1 MSFSSNIPAP
11 NNFISADQ
19 PKITDNFTKEN
30 NDMGVD
36 HIPFTTPSSSGSGQ
50 HRKVTFNNTQLD
62 PAHNFPITQLYTKTS
77 AGPNTF
83 NDLYYYEKGSA
94 SGTNVLRLTGGG
106 ITAAAYGSF
115 NGASGALISGYNI
128 TSGAH
133 PGLGGYSCVFTREF
147 ANVNYTAVI
156 TPDMSPG
163 GGFAIKIITIS
174 KGFAGF
180 SFQIQNQTNANSN
193 CITYNLIIFG
203 DLK

>member
-36 HIPFTTPSSSGSGQ
+36 HVPFSTPSTSGSGQ
-50 HRKVTFNNTQLD
+50 HRKVTFNNIQPD

-77 AGPNTF
+77 TGPNTF
-83 NDLYYYEKGSA
+83 NDLYYYEKGST
-94 SGTNVLRLTGGG
+94 SGANILRVTGGG
-106 ITAAAYGSF
+106 ITAAAYGFF
-115 NGASGALISGYNI
+115 NGASGAITAGYNI

-133 PGLGGYSCVFTREF
+133 PGLGGYSCVFTRKLV
-147 ANVNYTAVI
+147 NTNYTAVI
-156 TPDMSPG
+156 TPDMSAG

-174 KGFAGF
+174 KGTAGF
-180 SFQIQNQTNANSN
+180 SFQIQTQVNSN
-193 CITYNLIIFG
+193 ADCLTYNLIIFG
-203 DLK
+203 ELE